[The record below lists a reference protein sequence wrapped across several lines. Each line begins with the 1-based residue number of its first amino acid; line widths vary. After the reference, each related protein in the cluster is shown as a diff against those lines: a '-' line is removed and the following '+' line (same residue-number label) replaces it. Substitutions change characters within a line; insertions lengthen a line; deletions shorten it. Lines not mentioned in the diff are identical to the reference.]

1 MGAQVMIIKR
11 VSVFGGSSP
20 KSGDTDYENAC
31 KLGKY
36 LGDAGYIVLTG
47 GYIGTMEAVSRG
59 VVENGGHTI
68 GVTCDEIERWRP
80 VGPNSWVQ
88 EEHRCE
94 KLQERL
100 TVLINDCDAAIA
112 LPGGIGTLSE
122 ILLMWSL
129 MSIKSIPLK
138 PLLLVGQGWYDTMQT
153 FIRTQNRYIPDEMNN
168 YVTYTADVDTAID
181 YIKNTDI

>member
-11 VSVFGGSSP
+11 VSVFGGSSSKP
-20 KSGDTDYENAC
+20 GDIDYENAC

-88 EEHRCE
+88 
-94 KLQERL
+94 
-100 TVLINDCDAAIA
+100 
-112 LPGGIGTLSE
+112 
-122 ILLMWSL
+122 MWSL